1 MHFIFSFLT
10 HKHLCHLPVK
20 LKTEGVNLIV
30 KAHGVTIVLKTLFY
44 PGVLTCTSHS
54 WRIFLS
60 PEEAFLT
67 AADSRCFSIAETMR
81 RALWTFNVSSICL
94 VEAWTTCW
102 GWQTHNVAV
111 CKCTARPSY
120 RRTGRN
126 ISCKHHIAR

>member
-30 KAHGVTIVLKTLFY
+30 KAHGVTIVLKTLFFS
-44 PGVLTCTSHS
+44 GVLTCTSHS

-81 RALWTFNVSSICL
+81 RAL
-94 VEAWTTCW
+94 
-102 GWQTHNVAV
+102 
-111 CKCTARPSY
+111 
-120 RRTGRN
+120 
-126 ISCKHHIAR
+126 